1 MKLQGIGAAEGIA
14 VAKLWHMETVDL
26 SVEHLTD
33 RDPEKESV
41 RFADAQHK
49 ATDELTALYEET
61 LAKDADAA
69 MIFDI
74 HRMMLEDLDFCEG
87 VSGLVAS
94 GCNAEWAVKQTG
106 DMLHDM
112 FEAIDDETMRA
123 RAADVKDISR
133 RVVNVLLGVGDAD
146 MMADQPAILVADDL
160 TPSETVQLDKTP
172 PPCPRSPSWWP
183 PTTCCPARR

>member
-1 MKLQGIGAAEGIA
+1 MKLKGIGAAEGIA
-14 VAKLWHMETVDL
+14 VAKLWRMETVDL

-49 ATDELTALYEET
+49 ATDELTALYEEALT
-61 LAKDADAA
+61 KDADAA

-112 FEAIDDETMRA
+112 FEARSRGTGTLTSLRQSLESHYMA
-123 RAADVKDISR
+123 LAAEASR
-133 RVVNVLLGVGDAD
+133 LAGGKMIVLEEFL
-146 MMADQPAILVADDL
+146 QSL
-160 TPSETVQLDKTP
+160 K
-172 PPCPRSPSWWP
+172 
-183 PTTCCPARR
+183 

>member
-1 MKLQGIGAAEGIA
+1 MKLKGIGAAEGIA
-14 VAKLWHMETVDL
+14 VARLWHMETVDL

-87 VSGLVAS
+87 VSGLVARS
-94 GCNAEWAVKQTG
+94 E
-106 DMLHDM
+106 
-112 FEAIDDETMRA
+112 E
-123 RAADVKDISR
+123 R
-133 RVVNVLLGVGDAD
+133 RVG
-146 MMADQPAILVADDL
+146 
-160 TPSETVQLDKTP
+160 TE
-172 PPCPRSPSWWP
+172 C
-183 PTTCCPARR
+183 